1 MTRTP
6 AELVRVVGRGALW
19 CVLALLL
26 VRGAG
31 DVLAARE
38 PAPVAREARSVATV
52 WPDDEARAFA
62 VDFTRAYLGW
72 SPRVQ
77 ELVAPE
83 IAHAVAP
90 EHGSRARPPVV
101 ETATVARSARID
113 SRHALVTVA
122 AGDGR
127 YVTVP
132 VARDGADGLVVYDLP
147 SLATPPARAQPPPLA
162 PEPLPAADRAAIED
176 VVERFFRAFL
186 AGRSEELEYLVPAGT
201 RIGALAH
208 EHELVGLVSV
218 AQVGTA
224 TGREREVLASVR
236 ARDAQSR
243 AVYALRYRL
252 RLVRND
258 DGRWYV
264 AAVNA
269 TPKEG

>member
-6 AELVRVVGRGALW
+6 ADLVRVVGRGVLW

-26 VRGAG
+26 IRGAS
-31 DVLAARE
+31 DVMAARE
-38 PAPVAREARSVATV
+38 PAPVVREARATAGA

-62 VDFTRAYLGW
+62 VEFARAYLGW

-77 ELVAPE
+77 ELVVPE
-83 IAHAVAP
+83 IAHAIAP
-90 EHGSRARPPVV
+90 EHGARARPPVV
-101 ETATVARSARID
+101 EAATVARTARID
-113 SRHALVTVA
+113 ARHALVTVD

-127 YVTVP
+127 FLTVP
-132 VARDGADGLVVYDLP
+132 VARDAANGLVVYDLP
-147 SLATPPARAQPPPLA
+147 SLATPPAQAQLAPLA
-162 PEPLPAADRAAIED
+162 PEPLPATDRAAIED
-176 VVERFFRAFL
+176 VVERFLRAFL
-186 AGRSEELEYLVPAGT
+186 AGRSEELEYLVPPGT

-218 AQVGTA
+218 AQSGQGA
-224 TGREREVLASVR
+224 GREREVLASVR

-252 RLVRND
+252 SLVRED
-258 DGRWYV
+258 RWYV